1 MNDDTL
7 ARSFSRFPSFLRS
20 KVIRDRYSKKTKGYG
35 FVSFKDPKD
44 FMSAMREM
52 NGECVVAQCRI
63 NHLQIVHLGS
73 GCLAL

>member
-52 NGECVVAQCRI
+52 NGELIVAKLHSVAAQVRWC
-63 NHLQIVHLGS
+63 H
-73 GCLAL
+73 